1 MNLNFPDN
9 EPVFPIRTAAKL
21 LKISVHTLRMYE
33 REGLIIPFKKTT
45 NQRLYSQKD
54 VERIECVRRAIKND
68 KLSIKGIVRIFSLIP
83 CWKIVN
89 CSEEDKKNCAAYT
102 GNSLPCW
109 MFHHKNN
116 FCSDRDCRS
125 CGVYQNYSECHSI
138 REKIKE
144 LIKS

>member
-33 REGLIIPFKKTT
+33 REGLIIPHKKSSQ
-45 NQRLYSQKD
+45 QRLYSSKD
-54 VERIECVRRAIKND
+54 LERIECVRRAIKND

-109 MFHHKNN
+109 MFRHKNN
-116 FCSDRDCRS
+116 FCAGRGCRS
-125 CGVYQNYSECHSI
+125 CEVYQNYGECHSI